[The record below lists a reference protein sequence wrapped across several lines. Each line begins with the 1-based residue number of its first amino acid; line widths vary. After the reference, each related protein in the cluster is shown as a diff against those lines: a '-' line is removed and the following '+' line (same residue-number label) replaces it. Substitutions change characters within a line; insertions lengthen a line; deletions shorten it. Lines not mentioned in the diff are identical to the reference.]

1 MLKEENQKTISQIRK
16 LNWQSYQQFENKG
29 FVQNVRVWSVGKSKF
44 DTSMGKAWLFL
55 LKS

>member
-1 MLKEENQKTISQIRK
+1 VLKEENQKTISQITK